1 MKVFTI
7 LQKILNYGNRVAFR
21 RKLYRE
27 SQSIAPSQK
36 PTVVF
41 APHQDDETLGCGG
54 VIALKRKQGVP
65 VKVVFLTDGRE
76 CYVGAPAPLPISIE
90 ECVQIRQQEALAALQ
105 TLGVAA
111 SDVIFLKH
119 HDSTLGSFEGE
130 QRQAIVEE
138 LRDLLVELCPQEVYV
153 PYFNDMHSDHIETHR
168 LVKAAVRLFNQPV
181 ELWQYL
187 VWSLWE
193 YDHLSDIVEGKFANL
208 YSVAIDSVRK
218 QKNQALRAYRSQYIP
233 IVENFTVLPK
243 TLFRF
248 FDTPYELFVKI
259 SPDA

>member
-1 MKVFTI
+1 MKVFAI
-7 LQKILNYGNRVAFR
+7 VEKLLNYGNRIAFR

-76 CYVGAPAPLPISIE
+76 CYVNAPAPLPISIE
-90 ECVQIRQQEALAALQ
+90 ELVQSRQQEALTALE
-105 TLGVAA
+105 TLGVPA

-119 HDSTLGSFEGE
+119 HDSTLSSFEGE
-130 QRQAIVEE
+130 QRQAIVAE
-138 LRDLLVELCPQEVYV
+138 LRDLLIDLRPQEVFV
-153 PYFNDMHSDHIETHR
+153 PYVNDMHADHIETHR
-168 LVKAAVRLFNQPV
+168 LVKAALQSIDPSI

-193 YDHLSDIVEGKFANL
+193 YSHLNDVVESKFANL
-208 YSVAIDSVRK
+208 YSVAIDSVRQ
-218 QKNQALRAYRSQYIP
+218 QKNEALRAYRSQYVP
-233 IVENFTVLPK
+233 IVQNFTVLPK

-248 FDTPYELFVKI
+248 FDTPYELFVKA
-259 SPDA
+259 SLDA

>member
-1 MKVFTI
+1 MKILTI
-7 LQKILNYGNRVAFR
+7 VQKVLNYGGRVAFR

-36 PTVVF
+36 PAVVF

-54 VIALKRKQGVP
+54 VIALKRKQGVS

-90 ECVQIRQQEALAALQ
+90 ECIQIRQEEALNALK

-111 SDVIFLKH
+111 SDVIFLNH

-138 LRDLLVELCPQEVYV
+138 LRELLMELHPQEVYV

-168 LVKAAVRLFNQPV
+168 LVKAAVQSIDQSI

-193 YDHLSDIVEGKFANL
+193 YSHLNEVVEGKFANL
-208 YSVAIDSVRK
+208 YSVAIDSVRE
-218 QKNQALRAYRSQYIP
+218 QKNEALRAYRSQYVP
-233 IVENFTVLPK
+233 IVENFSVLPK

-259 SPDA
+259 PSDA